1 MALRSC
7 AANSTRDAAALAALM
22 VTTLLLAACAS
33 TPRRAGTPPAPLP
46 APPVDVNAIPDA
58 VPRVEARSTRGNPPF
73 YEVAGRRY
81 TVLASAA
88 GYVERGVASWYGP
101 DFHGKNT
108 SSGEPYDM
116 YAMTA
121 AHKTLPLPSY
131 ARITNL
137 SNGRSI
143 IVRINDRGPFVA
155 NRVVDLSYT
164 AAARLDMIRNGTAF
178 VELQAIV
185 PGEQGSGLIAS
196 ATAAPTVSAPP
207 VVAPVA
213 TPAPAAAL
221 ANSPAPTPASSLYIQ
236 VGAFAAESNAQQLIA
251 RLQAAGIE
259 RVFSL
264 AATGNGG
271 QRLRRVR
278 IGPVATVGEFDRIVA
293 QLDLMGYPDARLA
306 LD

>member
-7 AANSTRDAAALAALM
+7 ADCSLRAPAALAALTA
-22 VTTLLLAACAS
+22 TTLLLAACAGA
-33 TPRRAGTPPAPLP
+33 PRRASAPPAPVP
-46 APPVDVNAIPDA
+46 SPPVNVDAIPDA

-81 TVLASAA
+81 TVLASAT
-88 GYVERGVASWYGP
+88 GHVERGVASWYGP
-101 DFHGKNT
+101 DFHGKST

-137 SNGRSI
+137 LNGRSV

-155 NRVVDLSYT
+155 NRIVDLSYT

-185 PGEQGSGLIAS
+185 PGENGGGGLIAS
-196 ATAAPTVSAPP
+196 ATAAPAVS
-207 VVAPVA
+207 
-213 TPAPAAAL
+213 TPI
-221 ANSPAPTPASSLYIQ
+221 PASSLYIQ
-236 VGAFAAESNAQQLIA
+236 VGAFAAESNAQQLIV

-264 AATGNGG
+264 AATGTGG

-278 IGPVATVGEFDRIVA
+278 VGPVATVDEFDRIIA
-293 QLDLMGYPDARLA
+293 QLDAMGYPDARLA